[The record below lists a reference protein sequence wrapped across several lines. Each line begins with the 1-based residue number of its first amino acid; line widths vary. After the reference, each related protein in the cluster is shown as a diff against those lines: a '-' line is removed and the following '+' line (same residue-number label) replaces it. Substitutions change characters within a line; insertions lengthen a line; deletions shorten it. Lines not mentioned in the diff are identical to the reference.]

1 MDADFFFWEGVEKTV
16 AYIRFTDEQKE
27 LARQTDLV
35 SLLRRQGER
44 VKRSGSEY
52 EWMDGSQK
60 VTVRGN
66 LWFHQYDLEGGDAI
80 DFVQRYYNKTYP
92 EAVEYLLGECGGAL
106 ITSPPVI
113 KESKPFKLPPKN
125 DTMRRVYGYLINRR
139 GIDREVL
146 AAFIHKGM
154 IYESADYHNAVFVGF
169 DRDGVPRHA
178 HKRGTG
184 SASTY
189 KGNVDSSLPEYSFH
203 WHGTSDALYVFEAP
217 IDMLSFITL
226 HKEGWQRHSY
236 AASCGVSSHVIDQM
250 LKEHPQVKKVYL
262 CHDNDEPGQKAVE
275 RITAELTEK
284 GVPCE
289 PLTSV
294 LKDWNQ
300 DLTNPEEV
308 KETLCSESMQ
318 ML

>member
-1 MDADFFFWEGVEKTV
+1 MT
-16 AYIRFTDEQKE
+16 YIRFTDEQKE

-92 EAVEYLLGECGGAL
+92 EAVEYLLGECGGMLVTA
-106 ITSPPVI
+106 PPVV
-113 KESKPFKLPPKN
+113 KESKPFELPPKN
-125 DTMRRVYGYLINRR
+125 DNMRRVYGYLINRR

-146 AAFIHKGM
+146 AAFIRKGM
-154 IYESADYHNAVFVGF
+154 IYESADYHNAVFVGY

-189 KGNVDSSLPEYSFH
+189 KGNVDSCIPEYSFH

-236 AASCGVSSHVIDQM
+236 AACCGVSSHVIAQM
-250 LKEHPQVKKVYL
+250 LKEHPHIKKVYL

-275 RITAELTEK
+275 RITAELAGK

-308 KETLCSESMQ
+308 EETLYSSSMQ
-318 ML
+318 IL

>member
-1 MDADFFFWEGVEKTV
+1 M

-27 LARQTDLV
+27 QARQTDLV

-80 DFVQRYYNKTYP
+80 DFIQRYYNKTYP
-92 EAVEYLLGECGGAL
+92 EAVEYLLGECGGTL
-106 ITSPPVI
+106 ITASPVV
-113 KESKPFKLPPKN
+113 KESKPFELPPKN
-125 DTMRRVYGYLINRR
+125 GNMRRVYGYLINRR

-146 AAFIHKGM
+146 VAFVRKGM

-184 SASTY
+184 SASAY

-217 IDMLSFITL
+217 IDLLSFITL
-226 HKEGWQRHSY
+226 NKEGWQRHSY

-250 LKEHPQVKKVYL
+250 RKDNPYIKKVYL

-275 RITAELTEK
+275 RIAAELAGK

-294 LKDWNQ
+294 LKDWNT

-308 KETLCSESMQ
+308 EETLCSSSMQ